1 MMTVATTSCLSYF
14 YRSNSVRTS
23 FCYCYKYV
31 IFCAH
36 REQQNRCQWNTTDP
50 SKGIGIPILSDFVI
64 PYRKVTTLIPIAL
77 LPSMTAWHR
86 PAVSS
91 LEACQT
97 PAR

>member
-1 MMTVATTSCLSYF
+1 MTIATTSCLSYF
-14 YRSNSVRTS
+14 YRSNPVRMS

-31 IFCAH
+31 LLCAH
-36 REQQNRCQWNTTDP
+36 RERQNRCQWDAIDP
-50 SKGIGIPILSDFVI
+50 TKDIGVPVMSDFAE

-77 LPSMTAWHR
+77 LSTLAAWHR

>member
-14 YRSNSVRTS
+14 YRSNPVRTS

-31 IFCAH
+31 LFCAH
-36 REQQNRCQWNTTDP
+36 RERQNRCQWNTTDR
-50 SKGIGIPILSDFVI
+50 SKGIGIPIVSDFVI
-64 PYRKVTTLIPIAL
+64 PHRKVKTLIPIAQR
-77 LPSMTAWHR
+77 PSMTACQH

>member
-14 YRSNSVRTS
+14 YRSNPVRTS
-23 FCYCYKYV
+23 FCYGYKYV
-31 IFCAH
+31 LFCAH

-50 SKGIGIPILSDFVI
+50 SMNIGAPVTSYFAEL
-64 PYRKVTTLIPIAL
+64 YRKVTTLIPIAL

-97 PAR
+97 SAR